1 MGRCLSILVKH
12 ARSLMA
18 AKTNRM
24 WALSAFFSVVSS
36 IALAIALPRLVLA
49 QVPIGTDRP
58 DFVESSSTVGAGA
71 IQIEGSFAFDT
82 ETIGVD
88 NVDTWTT
95 PFLFRVG
102 ISNSWELRLESDWFT
117 RYQVTNQTL
126 SNSPSEV
133 STRQITNNGISDVS
147 VGVKWS
153 FLPSD
158 EFGRPAMAALVHVDL
173 PIGSAELRGFGVRPS
188 FRVVAEWSFHIPWI
202 DGDYLDQ
209 GDFRGDWGIAVM
221 PGLQFD
227 QDEFSSYPSGVF
239 GLVISRGLLSPR
251 FRAFSEMAFEQ
262 IRKDEYGGH
271 VGVIRTGGTFL
282 LNDWW
287 QIDSAIAFGL
297 TDNAPNFGMTF
308 GLSGLLLG

>member
-1 MGRCLSILVKH
+1 
-12 ARSLMA
+12 
-18 AKTNRM
+18 
-24 WALSAFFSVVSS
+24 
-36 IALAIALPRLVLA
+36 
-49 QVPIGTDRP
+49 
-58 DFVESSSTVGAGA
+58 
-71 IQIEGSFAFDT
+71 
-82 ETIGVD
+82 
-88 NVDTWTT
+88 
-95 PFLFRVG
+95 
-102 ISNSWELRLESDWFT
+102 
-117 RYQVTNQTL
+117 
-126 SNSPSEV
+126 
-133 STRQITNNGISDVS
+133 
-147 VGVKWS
+147 
-153 FLPSD
+153 
-158 EFGRPAMAALVHVDL
+158 
-173 PIGSAELRGFGVRPS
+173 
-188 FRVVAEWSFHIPWI
+188 
-202 DGDYLDQ
+202 
-209 GDFRGDWGIAVM
+209 M